1 MKCTGLHLSILLWLS
16 STPFFGA
23 EARYFD
29 ARTSRF
35 LSIDSKV
42 HKYPFISPYAYSLN
56 NPLKFVD
63 PTGTEPVKAGI
74 GSADGV
80 AGVLKRVPLNPEGT
94 LLLAKENNTNPFL
107 MTADG
112 QKNRYIPTE
121 NGKFIDMLHF
131 TKAAAEVYS
140 RSEQGDWLLEQVTKG
155 AMVIG
160 VQLAG
165 LWTEVTQA
173 FDSNPDTRHSAFSG
187 EDIPSNFLGAAF
199 GAVFDPNKPLYEQ
212 MSTFLLNS
220 GAITKDQYKQLY
232 PDAYKSM
239 PESEKDARER
249 YKQKNPVVNNKNTT
263 ETPTR

>member
-1 MKCTGLHLSILLWLS
+1 MNHRTLRFMLISAILLLAVCS
-16 STPFFGA
+16 SS
-23 EARYFD
+23 ARYYD
-29 ARTSRF
+29 ARTARF
-35 LSIDSKV
+35 LSMDSKV

-56 NPLKFVD
+56 NPLKFID
-63 PTGTEPVKAGI
+63 PSGTEPVRAGI
-74 GSADGV
+74 GSAEGV
-80 AGVLKRVPLNPEGT
+80 AGVLRRVPLNPEGT
-94 LLLAKENNTNPFL
+94 LLLAKDNNTNPFL

-121 NGKFIDMLHF
+121 NGRFIDMLHF

-155 AMVIG
+155 AMVVG

-165 LWTEVTQA
+165 IWTEVTQA
-173 FDSNPDTRHSAFSG
+173 FDSDPNIRHSAFSD

-212 MSTFLLNS
+212 MSNFLLNS
-220 GAITKDQYKQLY
+220 GAITKDQYKQLF
-232 PDAYKSM
+232 PDAYKAM

-249 YKQKNPVVNNKNTT
+249 YKQKNEVDKNKTTT
-263 ETPTR
+263 EAAAR